1 MPSSTPCSSIPRVGF
16 GAVNLGRPRTNDGVG
31 ERARTHV
38 KSFLFFRQAILWFR
52 RIGGKLGLGY
62 VIVLE
67 RELDGIEPRDVDGR
81 TLAKHRHALD
91 AVAHEMDLPGLGEFV
106 AFSQAEADA
115 LADDMKFD
123 APTAGGGRW
132 FVSAN
137 GLEVVRSIRTY
148 LQENPD
154 EIEDADAVLQ
164 GLQEMQSVLEAAHA
178 ADTRFRLSIDY

>member
-1 MPSSTPCSSIPRVGF
+1 M
-16 GAVNLGRPRTNDGVG
+16 
-31 ERARTHV
+31 
-38 KSFLFFRQAILWFR
+38 
-52 RIGGKLGLGY
+52 GGQLGLGY

-91 AVAHEMDLPGLGEFV
+91 AIAHEMDLPGLGEFV
-106 AFSQAEADA
+106 AFSEAEAEA

-132 FVSAN
+132 FVSAK

-154 EIEDADAVLQ
+154 EVEDAESVLKE
-164 GLQEMQSVLEAAHA
+164 LHAMQNVLEAAHA

>member
-1 MPSSTPCSSIPRVGF
+1 
-16 GAVNLGRPRTNDGVG
+16 
-31 ERARTHV
+31 
-38 KSFLFFRQAILWFR
+38 
-52 RIGGKLGLGY
+52 LGLGY

-106 AFSQAEADA
+106 AFSQEEAEA

-123 APTAGGGRW
+123 APTAGSGRW

-137 GLEVVRSIRTY
+137 GLEVVRSIRSY

-154 EIEDADAVLQ
+154 EIDDVESVLKE
-164 GLQEMQSVLEAAHA
+164 LHAMQNVLEAAQA

>member
-1 MPSSTPCSSIPRVGF
+1 M
-16 GAVNLGRPRTNDGVG
+16 
-31 ERARTHV
+31 
-38 KSFLFFRQAILWFR
+38 
-52 RIGGKLGLGY
+52 GLGY

-91 AVAHEMDLPGLGEFV
+91 AIAHEMDLPGLGEFV
-106 AFSQAEADA
+106 AFSQAEAEA

-132 FVSAN
+132 FVSAK
-137 GLEVVRSIRTY
+137 GLEVVRSIRSY

-154 EIEDADAVLQ
+154 EVEDAESVLKE
-164 GLQEMQSVLEAAHA
+164 LHAMQNVLEAAHA